1 MQLGLSSNS
10 GTEQLLLCT
19 GAAISEFVAVFPAH
33 CVSGNSK
40 NRLRVMQTELT
51 HAKSQIFEVENIIT
65 HPDFVF
71 KHPSH
76 EHDLA
81 LIKIRDSENSGFS
94 QVACLPEFDE
104 DPVDDCQV
112 ANFFP
117 DESKPSKV
125 CKQTADLKK

>member
-76 EHDLA
+76 EHDIA
-81 LIKIRDSENSGFS
+81 LVKIRTRIAGFPIS
-94 QVACLPEFDE
+94 RVACLPEFDE
-104 DPVDDCQV
+104 DPVSGKTFLSSFKSYP
-112 ANFFP
+112 AKHP
-117 DESKPSKV
+117 YSRMK
-125 CKQTADLKK
+125 